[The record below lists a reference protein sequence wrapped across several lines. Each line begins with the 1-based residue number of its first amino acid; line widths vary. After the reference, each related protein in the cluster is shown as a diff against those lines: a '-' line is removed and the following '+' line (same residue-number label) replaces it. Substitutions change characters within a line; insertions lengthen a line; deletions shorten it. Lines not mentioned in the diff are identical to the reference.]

1 MKKAAFYQ
9 GTIVLV
15 PDEFDSFT
23 SFVEDVKKH
32 PMQVLVTLHEKDCLA
47 PYFLQEHCEIKTLM
61 ISHPD
66 ELIEIEAD
74 VLTEKEYDD
83 RLHEK
88 MKELH
93 IDSSLS
99 KIKKTMTLDGTFE
112 REYSVQC
119 YWEAIQEFW
128 KLFKKEEE
136 LMRQSM
142 SDSCEQNDHLRMLL
156 LTCCGIPYNQCR
168 VYVRK
173 FKKKHVMMI
182 TCLADSLYQI
192 LVDAVIH
199 HSPSELNQNWEFYG
213 FLPRQVYQYV
223 PSQEDYDASYHPCHL
238 NVKKTEFD
246 HLRYDIEFEIEPS
259 SNFAF
264 ACEEN
269 YLYMCSILGENLFHA
284 VVHSFSW
291 NATKE
296 RQGQSVVDFYLMLMK
311 SFQPLL
317 LMKLAGHMHQIGLR
331 LKKQE
336 TFRERSFDQHI
347 ITRCV
352 ECTDWFVLEKPSV
365 DLDALQM
372 ELNVVLSTLVFELH
386 EDEDKEIQRREIL
399 LKLMKLLVENS
410 YVEIIDYCIS
420 NDRIDVDLMTFDAA
434 GLFNLL
440 RKNAPLFE
448 KYSCR
453 YDEYTVESCN
463 RYQVSYTMKKK
474 KMEFNQLH

>member
-1 MKKAAFYQ
+1 
-9 GTIVLV
+9 
-15 PDEFDSFT
+15 
-23 SFVEDVKKH
+23 
-32 PMQVLVTLHEKDCLA
+32 
-47 PYFLQEHCEIKTLM
+47 
-61 ISHPD
+61 
-66 ELIEIEAD
+66 
-74 VLTEKEYDD
+74 
-83 RLHEK
+83 
-88 MKELH
+88 
-93 IDSSLS
+93 
-99 KIKKTMTLDGTFE
+99 
-112 REYSVQC
+112 
-119 YWEAIQEFW
+119 
-128 KLFKKEEE
+128 
-136 LMRQSM
+136 
-142 SDSCEQNDHLRMLL
+142 
-156 LTCCGIPYNQCR
+156 
-168 VYVRK
+168 
-173 FKKKHVMMI
+173 
-182 TCLADSLYQI
+182 
-192 LVDAVIH
+192 
-199 HSPSELNQNWEFYG
+199 
-213 FLPRQVYQYV
+213 
-223 PSQEDYDASYHPCHL
+223 
-238 NVKKTEFD
+238 
-246 HLRYDIEFEIEPS
+246 
-259 SNFAF
+259 
-264 ACEEN
+264 
-269 YLYMCSILGENLFHA
+269 
-284 VVHSFSW
+284 
-291 NATKE
+291 
-296 RQGQSVVDFYLMLMK
+296 MLMK

-372 ELNVVLSTLVFELH
+372 ELNVVFSTLVFELH

-463 RYQVSYTMKKK
+463 RYQISYTMKKK